1 MKTISNLVYD
11 YNKTERDYPKDKTI
25 HQLFEEQVARTPNN
39 IAVIFEEKQLT
50 YQELNDKANQLAHYL
65 HNNYNTKAD
74 DIICLLL
81 ERNEWMIIAILGV
94 LKSGSAYCPIS
105 SEYPNERVLFILRDT
120 QPKCLITNYKLKIE
134 HVQFAIVNVTDEQFL
149 KELYSFTIN
158 HLPFTICSHAL
169 AYVIYTSGTTGNP
182 KGVMIDHQGVVNRI
196 VWMQSKYPLN
206 EEDRVLQ
213 KTNYSFDVSVWELLW
228 ANWVG
233 ATIVVLKQG
242 LEKDATHLLTTIQ
255 ERKITTI
262 HFVPSVLVAFLEY
275 IVDKENCLVSLKY
288 LFCSGEALELRTVI
302 KFKHLFP
309 AVSIY
314 NLYGPTEAS
323 IDVLFADCNNL
334 DKETLVPIGKPIDNT
349 VAYILDGNIR
359 LLPIGSMGELYI
371 GGDGVARGYLN
382 RPELTAER
390 FIKNPFQTEEEK
402 QKNRN
407 SKLYKTGDLVRMLPD
422 GNIEYIGRND
432 FQVKIRGY
440 RIELGEIEI
449 RIQGFQGL

>member
-1 MKTISNLVYD
+1 M
-11 YNKTERDYPKDKTI
+11 
-25 HQLFEEQVARTPNN
+25 
-39 IAVIFEEKQLT
+39 
-50 YQELNDKANQLAHYL
+50 
-65 HNNYNTKAD
+65 
-74 DIICLLL
+74 
-81 ERNEWMIIAILGV
+81 
-94 LKSGSAYCPIS
+94 
-105 SEYPNERVLFILRDT
+105 
-120 QPKCLITNYKLKIE
+120 
-134 HVQFAIVNVTDEQFL
+134 
-149 KELYSFTIN
+149 
-158 HLPFTICSHAL
+158 
-169 AYVIYTSGTTGNP
+169 
-182 KGVMIDHQGVVNRI
+182 
-196 VWMQSKYPLN
+196 
-206 EEDRVLQ
+206 
-213 KTNYSFDVSVWELLW
+213 
-228 ANWVG
+228 
-233 ATIVVLKQG
+233 
-242 LEKDATHLLTTIQ
+242 
-255 ERKITTI
+255 
-262 HFVPSVLVAFLEY
+262 
-275 IVDKENCLVSLKY
+275 
-288 LFCSGEALELRTVI
+288 GEALELRTVI

-432 FQVKIRGY
+432 FSSEDK
-440 RIELGEIEI
+440 
-449 RIQGFQGL
+449 GL